1 MQKPRAS
8 RYLAFLTALG
18 GTLWLAGPAAAQED
32 PLALRFAFG
41 SQQMAGDLG
50 DALDGAVDAEF
61 TLAFPVGPV
70 RMGGGAN
77 WASFEM
83 DDQEASWSQLRFH
96 GLVGYALRLTER
108 FRPYAEARITF
119 RRLRPEDDRYFGAEE
134 EELLRDFVTSGW
146 GPEGVLGTEITI
158 NRAVAIDVSGAVS
171 AFSLSPDLSAEGL
184 GPIDSGQT
192 WRFHI
197 GVAWFPLTSE

>member
-1 MQKPRAS
+1 VRA
-8 RYLAFLTALG
+8 
-18 GTLWLAGPAAAQED
+18 
-32 PLALRFAFG
+32 
-41 SQQMAGDLG
+41 
-50 DALDGAVDAEF
+50 GA
-61 TLAFPVGPV
+61 
-70 RMGGGAN
+70 GAN
-77 WASFEM
+77 WASFDM
-83 DDQEASWSQLRFH
+83 DDQEASWNQLRFH
-96 GLVGYALRLTER
+96 LLAGYALRVTER
-108 FRPYAEARITF
+108 LRPYAEARLTF

-158 NRAVAIDVSGAVS
+158 NRALAVDVSGAVS

-192 WRFHI
+192 WRFHV